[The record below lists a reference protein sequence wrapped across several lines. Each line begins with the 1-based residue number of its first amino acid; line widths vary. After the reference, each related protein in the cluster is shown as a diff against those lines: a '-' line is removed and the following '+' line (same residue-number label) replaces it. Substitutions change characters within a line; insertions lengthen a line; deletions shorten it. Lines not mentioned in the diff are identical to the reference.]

1 MSAAAQTELTL
12 AITIALIGGGFVL
25 WGLWCALTGIYDHF
39 TGLRKRRRNSQ
50 FDARVGRDV
59 WRFVKGVHH
68 R

>member
-12 AITIALIGGGFVL
+12 AITIALIGGGFIA

-50 FDARVGRDV
+50 FDARVGRDCFMDRRGI
-59 WRFVKGVHH
+59 WK
-68 R
+68 